1 MSYLVLARK
10 YRPRNF
16 TEMVGQDHVVQAL
29 TNALTTQR
37 LHHAYLFTG
46 TRGVGKTTVSR
57 ILAKSL
63 NCQGPDGTGGITATP
78 CGVCQAC
85 TDIDSGRFVD
95 YTELDAASN
104 RGVDEVQALLEQ
116 AVYKPVQGRF
126 KVFMIDEVHMLTNTA
141 FNAMLKTLEEPPEY
155 LKFVLATTD
164 PQKVPVTVLSRC
176 LQFNLRPMA
185 PETIREHLAKV
196 LEVEQVRSEVQALRL
211 LARAA
216 RGSMRDALSLT
227 DQAIAFGSGQLQEA
241 TVRQMLGSVDRS
253 YVFRLIE
260 ALALGDGKTVVEI
273 SDALRLNG
281 LSAASTLEEM
291 STVLQR
297 MAVLQTVGGVADD
310 DTDPEA
316 SETARLAGLMPR
328 DETQLLYSICLH
340 GRAELGLAP
349 DEYAALTMVLLR
361 LLAFKPQATQPLAE
375 KKTLNSPAPAVAAQ
389 VVAAPTL
396 VTRPGVAS
404 AGPVVPA
411 VSAPKPPVVQP
422 WEDAPAPVP
431 IVLPALV
438 VAASQDTTRTVPTA
452 SPLPPGQLLHVRGV
466 EPPETLSGEDE
477 DDGYQEFQRNPA
489 PALVKYATDATKI
502 VAIPVHVQAESRSEV
517 TAQQGATVLVPT
529 EEGDFWHATV
539 QQLIKSDAINAMV
552 RELALQSQL
561 VARDTDQWILRV
573 ERESLNQTGT
583 RDRLTTALQNA
594 GFGVKLVVEIGRVT
608 DCPARRNNAAS
619 AEKQLAAEKIIFDDP
634 FVQAMMRDFGAKIVP
649 GSIKPI

>member
-63 NCQGPDGTGGITATP
+63 NCQGTDGLGGITATP

-185 PETIREHLAKV
+185 PETIREHLQKV
-196 LEVEQVRSEVQALRL
+196 LLTEQVEADVPSLRL

-227 DQAIAFGSGQLQEA
+227 DQAIAFGSGVLQEA

-253 YVFRLIE
+253 YVFRLLQ
-260 ALALGDGKTVVEI
+260 ALAQGDGKTVVET
-273 SDALRLNG
+273 SETLRTHG

-291 STVLQR
+291 SGVLQR
-297 MAVLQTVGGVADD
+297 MAVLQAVPDSAQDD
-310 DTDPEA
+310 NDPEFA
-316 SETARLAGLMPR
+316 EITQLAALMPA

-340 GRAELGLAP
+340 GRGELGLAP

-361 LLAFKPQATQPLAE
+361 LLAFKPAVTGAATQE
-375 KKTLNSPAPAVAAQ
+375 KKTLKIAPRPSADVAARVPEPPPAPVVAQ
-389 VVAAPTL
+389 VVQVAVATPAVPSVVVAPQGQRLPVRDMPGAPTH
-396 VTRPGVAS
+396 
-404 AGPVVPA
+404 
-411 VSAPKPPVVQP
+411 
-422 WEDAPAPVP
+422 APANEPLAAQDQAQALPDATLQAAKIEAVQVHEQPDSRRDVP
-431 IVLPALV
+431 LER
-438 VAASQDTTRTVPTA
+438 AAATVP
-452 SPLPPGQLLHVRGV
+452 G
-466 EPPETLSGEDE
+466 
-477 DDGYQEFQRNPA
+477 NP
-489 PALVKYATDATKI
+489 
-502 VAIPVHVQAESRSEV
+502 
-517 TAQQGATVLVPT
+517 
-529 EEGDFWHATV
+529 EGDFWYSTV
-539 QQLIKSDAINAMV
+539 QSLIAAEAISAMV

-561 VARDTDQWILRV
+561 VARDSDQWLLRV
-573 ERESLNQTGT
+573 ERESLNQPGS
-583 RDRLTTALQNA
+583 RERLAAALATA
-594 GFGVKLVVEIGRVT
+594 GYPVSLVAEVGRVT
-608 DCPARRNNAAS
+608 DSPARRNAAK
-619 AEKQLAAEKIIFDDP
+619 AAQAQLAAEKIVFDDP
-634 FVQAMMRDFGAKIVP
+634 LVQSLMRDFGAKIVP
-649 GSIKPI
+649 GSIKPV